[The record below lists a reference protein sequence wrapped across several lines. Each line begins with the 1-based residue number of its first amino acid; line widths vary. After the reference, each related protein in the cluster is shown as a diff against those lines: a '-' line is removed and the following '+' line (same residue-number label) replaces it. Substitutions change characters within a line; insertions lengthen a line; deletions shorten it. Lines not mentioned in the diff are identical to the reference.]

1 MKSSALSDLSVHS
14 LVDRFVAIGLAQDR
28 ALLYSA
34 LAEYNRLYEQMR
46 AIEEELKRRPGDQRG
61 ALSTLYSHENLQ
73 VRLQA
78 AGATLALEP
87 DAAREIV
94 TAIAESK
101 KASASGAGWHDS
113 RRSRSRDF

>member
-1 MKSSALSDLSVHS
+1 MTKSDLSNMAIGS
-14 LVDRFVAIGLAQDR
+14 LVDRFVAIGLAQDH
-28 ALLYSA
+28 ALLYSE
-34 LAEYNRLYEQMR
+34 LAEYNRLYEKMR
-46 AIEEELKRRPGDQRG
+46 AIEEELKRRPGDQRRV
-61 ALSTLYSHENLQ
+61 LSTLYSHENLQ